1 MPNMGAS
8 HMPDWG
14 SGGWLSQAGLELT
27 RCTAGSVPASGPR
40 AERRQRDDSKNRDG
54 QGPSRM
60 KLEELVVMLGE
71 RRGCGSDLDRFSLLP
86 RCAGSGLALF
96 PKPTRRIASPRQHQL
111 NSIGLVLHA
120 SLEILSLAVCWP
132 LLLSIVTSSA
142 LRNHAAL
149 FHGLTCACSGKPPRS
164 CPKLPEDELGRRI
177 AAAQLCKVQLPSD
190 SSPSKPCQA
199 PDDRRQYPSLSSCL
213 WQQICRCFSQL
224 LTLVALVPGSG
235 TSCVSRPLESFGGS
249 FKPGC
254 R

>member
-1 MPNMGAS
+1 M
-8 HMPDWG
+8 
-14 SGGWLSQAGLELT
+14 E
-27 RCTAGSVPASGPR
+27 
-40 AERRQRDDSKNRDG
+40 
-54 QGPSRM
+54 
-60 KLEELVVMLGE
+60 LEELVVMLGE

-111 NSIGLVLHA
+111 NSVGLVLHA
-120 SLEILSLAVCWP
+120 SLEILSLVVCWP
-132 LLLSIVTSSA
+132 SPLSSVTGSA

-149 FHGLTCACSGKPPRS
+149 FPGLTCACSGKPPRS
-164 CPKLPEDELGRRI
+164 CPKLPEPYEDGFGRRI
-177 AAAQLCKVQLPSD
+177 AAAQLCKVKLPSD

-213 WQQICRCFSQL
+213 WQQICRCFSQF

-249 FKPGC
+249 FKLGC